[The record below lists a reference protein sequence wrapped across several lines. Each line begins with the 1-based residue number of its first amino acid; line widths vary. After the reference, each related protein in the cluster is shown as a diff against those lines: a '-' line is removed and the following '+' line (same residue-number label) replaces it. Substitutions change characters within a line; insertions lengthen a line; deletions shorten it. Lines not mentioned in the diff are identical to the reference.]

1 MIEGEIQTGTNKIG
15 YADLVIT
22 VILHL
27 EQNVID
33 VENQGEMEATEGVE
47 METEEINDSDEMI
60 EEVEVNV
67 EVEMEIEEI
76 NDSDEMIGEEEM
88 TLKVKVG
95 MEIGFARVAETII
108 SHLEQNVIDVGSR
121 KPEAVLT
128 QEKKVEGIIVEEI
141 GDLKEDQ
148 EIVEKEG
155 KIREVDL
162 VERITVE
169 ILEGVAVQTTL
180 EIETE
185 DDSTHK
191 VMNRMLHPSRGGP

>member
-1 MIEGEIQTGTNKIG
+1 MIEAEIQTGTNKIG

-27 EQNVID
+27 GQNVID
-33 VENQGEMEATEGVE
+33 VGNQGEMEVTEGVE
-47 METEEINDSDEMI
+47 MENEEINDSGEMI

-67 EVEMEIEEI
+67 EVEMENEEI
-76 NDSDEMIGEEEM
+76 NDSGEMIGEEEM
-88 TLKVKVG
+88 TLKVKVE

-128 QEKKVEGIIVEEI
+128 QERKVGEI
-141 GDLKEDQ
+141 
-148 EIVEKEG
+148 IVEKEG

-162 VERITVE
+162 VDRITEE

-191 VMNRMLHPSRGGP
+191 VMNRMRHPRREGAVNVQG

>member
-33 VENQGEMEATEGVE
+33 VENQGEMEVTEGVE

-60 EEVEVNV
+60 
-67 EVEMEIEEI
+67 
-76 NDSDEMIGEEEM
+76 GEEEM
-88 TLKVKVG
+88 TLKAKVG

-128 QEKKVEGIIVEEI
+128 QEKKVGGIIVEEI
-141 GDLKEDQ
+141 ADLKED
-148 EIVEKEG
+148 
-155 KIREVDL
+155 
-162 VERITVE
+162 
-169 ILEGVAVQTTL
+169 
-180 EIETE
+180 
-185 DDSTHK
+185 
-191 VMNRMLHPSRGGP
+191 